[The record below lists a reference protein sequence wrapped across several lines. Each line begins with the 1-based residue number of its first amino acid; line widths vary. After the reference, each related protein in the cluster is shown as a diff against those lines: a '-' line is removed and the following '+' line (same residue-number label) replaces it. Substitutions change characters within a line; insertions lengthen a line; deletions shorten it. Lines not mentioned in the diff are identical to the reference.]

1 MEKVSNCGT
10 IIIYSKGTT
19 PTVELPEHI
28 YYARHPK
35 NGKIVGFL
43 ARKHGSND
51 LKRFSI
57 NKYSLEI
64 AYYKAIKCSY
74 PNTYIKIL
82 GQYPTPTIA
91 DKDLYVIKRL
101 NNTGVYGVSLH
112 IANTDIPER
121 NNYLTSFITYDPILR
136 KPINISIRK
145 YGLEEAWL
153 KAVTF
158 RYTHFDPLPNDDAS
172 FKPEWWDMINPEY
185 KTKTR

>member
-1 MEKVSNCGT
+1 MEKVSKCGT
-10 IIIYSKGTT
+10 IIKYSKGTT
-19 PTVELPEHI
+19 PTWELPEHI

-35 NGKIVGFL
+35 HVKIVGFL
-43 ARKHGSND
+43 ARKHGSNA

-57 NKYSLEI
+57 NKYGLEI
-64 AYYKAIKCSY
+64 AYYRAIKCSY
-74 PNTYIKIL
+74 PNTYKKIL

-101 NNTGVYGVSLH
+101 NNTGVYGVILSFNH
-112 IANTDIPER
+112 PDIPEH
-121 NNYLTSFITYDPILR
+121 NSYLTSFITYDPIS
-136 KPINISIRK
+136 KKSFNISIRK

-158 RYTHFDPLPNDDAS
+158 RYTHYDPLPNDDAS
-172 FKPEWWDMINPEY
+172 FKPEWWDMINPKY